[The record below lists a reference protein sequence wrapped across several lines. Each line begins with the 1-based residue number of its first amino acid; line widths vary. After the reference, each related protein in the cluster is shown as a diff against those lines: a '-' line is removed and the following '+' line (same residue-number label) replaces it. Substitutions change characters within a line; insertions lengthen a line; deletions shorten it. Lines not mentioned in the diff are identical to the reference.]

1 MSEFNEF
8 DQQGSVPERSTA
20 SIISHAFEMYKG
32 VFLYAL
38 VTMIIY
44 LIADFVLQS
53 VTGLNFYSNYSS
65 FRDFD
70 EDNYKNILVNRPG
83 MSLYYSFSGLL
94 SILLAPLYV
103 GLIYI
108 ANKFNTK
115 SPIEFSDLFIGYRQN
130 LGNILLYSL
139 ITNIILWVSVAM
151 CVIPV
156 FFVYPLFLL
165 GYPILLFENANAM
178 DAISKTFNIA
188 KENYSVFI
196 GTAFLGIL
204 ISAAGIILCCVGI
217 IFTLPFIYIAMY
229 SIYCA
234 YLGKPRQITYN
245 K

>member
-8 DQQGSVPERSTA
+8 DQQGSVPERNTG

-38 VTMIIY
+38 VAMIIY
-44 LIADFVLQS
+44 LIADFVIQS
-53 VTGLNFYSNYSS
+53 ITGLNFYSNYSS
-65 FRDFD
+65 FKDFD
-70 EDNYKNILVNRPG
+70 EDNYRNILVDTPG
-83 MSLYYSFSGLL
+83 SSLYYSFSGLL
-94 SILLAPLYV
+94 SILLSPLYV

-108 ANKFNTK
+108 TNKFNTK
-115 SPIEFSDLFIGYRQN
+115 ASVEFSDLFIGYRQN

-139 ITNIILWVSVAM
+139 ITNILLWVSVAM

-156 FFVYPLFLL
+156 LFVYPLFLL

-178 DAISKTFNIA
+178 DAISKTYNIA
-188 KENYSVFI
+188 KENYGVFL
-196 GTAFLGIL
+196 GTAFLGII

-234 YLGKPRQITYN
+234 YLGKPLQITYN

>member
-8 DQQGSVPERSTA
+8 DQQGSVPEKNTG

-32 VFLYAL
+32 IFLYAL
-38 VTMIIY
+38 VAMIIY
-44 LIADFVLQS
+44 IIADFIVQS
-53 VTGLNFYSNYSS
+53 ITGLNFYSNYSS

-70 EDNYKNILVNRPG
+70 EDNYRSVLFNRPG

-94 SILLAPLYV
+94 SILLSPLYV

-115 SPIEFSDLFIGYRQN
+115 ASIEFADLFIGYRQN

-139 ITNIILWVSVAM
+139 ISNIIIWISAM
-151 CVIPV
+151 LCLLPV
-156 FFVYPLFLL
+156 FFVFPLFLL

-188 KENYSVFI
+188 KENYSVFL
-196 GTAFLGIL
+196 GTGIL
-204 ISAAGIILCCVGI
+204 GVLITISGLVLCCVGI
-217 IFTLPFIYIAMY
+217 IFTAPFIYIAMY

>member
-8 DQQGSVPERSTA
+8 DQQGSVPERNTG

-38 VTMIIY
+38 AAMIIY
-44 LIADFVLQS
+44 LIADFVIQS
-53 VTGLNFYSNYSS
+53 ITGLNFYSNYSS
-65 FRDFD
+65 FKDFD
-70 EDNYKNILVNRPG
+70 EDNYRNILVDTPG
-83 MSLYYSFSGLL
+83 SSLYYSFSGLL
-94 SILLAPLYV
+94 SILLSPLYV

-108 ANKFNTK
+108 TNKFNTK
-115 SPIEFSDLFIGYRQN
+115 ASVEFSDLFIGYRQN

-139 ITNIILWVSVAM
+139 ITNILLWVSVAM

-156 FFVYPLFLL
+156 LFVYPLFLL

-178 DAISKTFNIA
+178 DAISKTYNIA
-188 KENYSVFI
+188 KENFGVFL
-196 GTAFLGIL
+196 GTAFLGII

-234 YLGKPRQITYN
+234 YLGKPLQITYN

>member
-8 DQQGSVPERSTA
+8 DQQGSVPERNTG

-38 VTMIIY
+38 VAMIIY
-44 LIADFVLQS
+44 LIADFVIQS
-53 VTGLNFYSNYSS
+53 ITGLNFYSNYSS
-65 FRDFD
+65 FKDFD
-70 EDNYKNILVNRPG
+70 EDNYRNVLVDTPG
-83 MSLYYSFSGLL
+83 SSLYYSFSGLL
-94 SILLAPLYV
+94 SILLSPLYV

-108 ANKFNTK
+108 TNKFNTK
-115 SPIEFSDLFIGYRQN
+115 ASVEFSDLFIGYRQN

-139 ITNIILWVSVAM
+139 ITNILLWVSVAM

-156 FFVYPLFLL
+156 LFVYPLFLL

-178 DAISKTFNIA
+178 DAISKTYNIA
-188 KENYSVFI
+188 KENYDVFL
-196 GTAFLGIL
+196 GTAFLGII

-234 YLGKPRQITYN
+234 YLGKPLQITYN

>member
-8 DQQGSVPERSTA
+8 DQQGSVPERNTG

-44 LIADFVLQS
+44 LIADFVIQS
-53 VTGLNFYSNYSS
+53 ITGLNFYSNYSS
-65 FRDFD
+65 FKDFD
-70 EDNYKNILVNRPG
+70 EDNYRNILVDTPG
-83 MSLYYSFSGLL
+83 SSLYYSFSGLL
-94 SILLAPLYV
+94 SILLSPLYV

-108 ANKFNTK
+108 TNKFNTK
-115 SPIEFSDLFIGYRQN
+115 ASVEFSDLFIGYRQN

-139 ITNIILWVSVAM
+139 ITNILLWVSVAM

-156 FFVYPLFLL
+156 LFVYPLFLL

-178 DAISKTFNIA
+178 DAISKTYNIA
-188 KENYSVFI
+188 KENYGVFL
-196 GTAFLGIL
+196 GTAFLGII

-234 YLGKPRQITYN
+234 YLGKPLQITYN

>member
-8 DQQGSVPERSTA
+8 DQQGSVPERNTG

-38 VTMIIY
+38 VAMIIY
-44 LIADFVLQS
+44 LIADFVIQS
-53 VTGLNFYSNYSS
+53 ITGLNFYSNYSS
-65 FRDFD
+65 FKDFD
-70 EDNYKNILVNRPG
+70 EDNYRNILIDTPG
-83 MSLYYSFSGLL
+83 SSLYYSFSGLL
-94 SILLAPLYV
+94 SILLSPLYV

-108 ANKFNTK
+108 TNKFNTK
-115 SPIEFSDLFIGYRQN
+115 ASVEFSDLFIGYRQN

-139 ITNIILWVSVAM
+139 ITNILLWVSVAM

-156 FFVYPLFLL
+156 LFVYPLFLL

-178 DAISKTFNIA
+178 DAISKTYNIA
-188 KENYSVFI
+188 KENYGVFL
-196 GTAFLGIL
+196 GTAFLGII

-234 YLGKPRQITYN
+234 YLGKPLQITYN

>member
-1 MSEFNEF
+1 MSEFKEF
-8 DQQGSVPERSTA
+8 DQQGSVPERNTG

-38 VTMIIY
+38 VVMIIY
-44 LIADFVLQS
+44 FIADSILQS
-53 VTGLNFYSNYSS
+53 ITGLKWYSNYSS
-65 FRDFD
+65 FRNFD
-70 EDNYKNILVNRPG
+70 EDNYRNILINRPG
-83 MSLYYSFSGLL
+83 TSLYYSFSGLL
-94 SILLAPLYV
+94 SILLSPLFV
-103 GLIYI
+103 GLMYI
-108 ANKFNTK
+108 TNKFNTK
-115 SPIEFSDLFIGYRQN
+115 ASIEFSDLFIGYRQN

-139 ITNIILWVSVAM
+139 ITNIILWISIAM
-151 CVIPV
+151 CFIPV

-178 DAISKTFNIA
+178 DAISKTYNIA
-188 KENYSVFI
+188 KENYSIFL
-196 GTAFLGIL
+196 GTSFLGII
-204 ISAAGIILCCVGI
+204 ISAAGIILCCIGL